1 MEGYGKA
8 APDVGEVPPTA
19 AERPTG
25 QAPEPRAEREP
36 ALAGV
41 GATREPGSTE
51 AETDISITPERR
63 EELLAAI
70 AIATI
75 VRVGDVDS
83 DIRTRT
89 QLIDTLDGE

>member
-1 MEGYGKA
+1 
-8 APDVGEVPPTA
+8 VGV
-19 AERPTG
+19 
-25 QAPEPRAEREP
+25 
-36 ALAGV
+36 
-41 GATREPGSTE
+41 TREPGSTE
-51 AETDISITPERR
+51 VEIDISITPERR

-75 VRVGDVDS
+75 VRVGDAGS